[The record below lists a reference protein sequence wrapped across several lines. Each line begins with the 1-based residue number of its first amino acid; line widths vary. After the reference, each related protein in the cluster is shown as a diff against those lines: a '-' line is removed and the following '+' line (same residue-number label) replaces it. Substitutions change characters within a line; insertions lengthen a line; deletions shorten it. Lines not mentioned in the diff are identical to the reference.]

1 LYFKVSGAVVAA
13 AALAPLAF
21 ACISYLSRG
30 GFETDEDLLN
40 RAEPAPEI
48 DFTAERAAVTAE
60 TKSIRY
66 DALAPAMIVFLAVCV
81 LVGGALAWRLKPQ
94 TIGDYLKLSVNAR
107 SARARADEV
116 LRQRHL
122 DPNSY
127 SHATVLAEIADPI
140 INEYL
145 RQRVSVPGVNAIYA
159 NQVPAALWR
168 VRYFRDSQPEEFA
181 VILRPDGSL
190 HSVHHTLA
198 EETPGAS
205 LTKEEAKAR
214 AEKFLAEEKKIDL
227 KAWTLVE
234 SSSDKKPHR
243 IDHALT
249 WQQNAPLDAFPA
261 SASNAADHAY
271 ARIDV
276 LVLGDEVTNY
286 RTYIKIPDEW
296 VRKQKEVTP
305 SRTIVNFGIPGLFF
319 GGLGI
324 TALIVFLKNF
334 KSEAARAIP
343 WKRIGFWSLW
353 GLCGYL
359 VVFAFGSRI
368 ADLLNLYD
376 TSNPL
381 KFTYAGIA
389 IAVLLGAPLYFSGIA
404 LLFGITWYYANRAFG
419 EDRLPSWAGMPGSYY
434 RDALWIGLGGAASL
448 LGLERLLAVASTHW
462 PTVHR
467 SLEASFGS
475 DFDALLPGAS
485 ILGGTVLRGLL
496 LTGLVTA
503 SAAFV
508 AAQVRQPGLRLLLFV
523 VGALALTGG
532 SWGSPADLA
541 KQFLARLILL
551 SVLVL
556 GVRYVMR
563 FNILGCFLVVAGIS
577 LLAGAAELLSQPDL
591 FYRAN
596 GYAVLLALVLLFGWP
611 FAAWRMSGSART
623 S

>member
-1 LYFKVSGAVVAA
+1 
-13 AALAPLAF
+13 
-21 ACISYLSRG
+21 
-30 GFETDEDLLN
+30 
-40 RAEPAPEI
+40 
-48 DFTAERAAVTAE
+48 
-60 TKSIRY
+60 
-66 DALAPAMIVFLAVCV
+66 
-81 LVGGALAWRLKPQ
+81 
-94 TIGDYLKLSVNAR
+94 
-107 SARARADEV
+107 
-116 LRQRHL
+116 
-122 DPNSY
+122 
-127 SHATVLAEIADPI
+127 
-140 INEYL
+140 
-145 RQRVSVPGVNAIYA
+145 
-159 NQVPAALWR
+159 
-168 VRYFRDSQPEEFA
+168 VRYCRDSQPEEFA

-214 AEKFLAEEKKIDL
+214 AEEFLAEEKKIDL

-243 IDHALT
+243 IDHSLT
-249 WQQNAPLDAFPA
+249 WQQNMPLDAG
-261 SASNAADHAY
+261 SASVYNAADHAY

-296 VRKQKEVTP
+296 VRKQKELTP
-305 SRTIVNFGIPGLFF
+305 FRTIVNFGIPGLFF
-319 GGLGI
+319 GWLGI

-334 KSEAARAIP
+334 KSETARAIP

-359 VVFAFGSRI
+359 AVFAFGSRI
-368 ADLLNLYD
+368 ADFLNLYD

-503 SAAFV
+503 TAAFV

-532 SWGSPADLA
+532 SWGSPADLS

-551 SVLVL
+551 SVIVL
-556 GVRYVMR
+556 GVRYVIR

-577 LLAGAAELLSQPDL
+577 LLGGAAELLAQPDS